1 MEPTLIRMLST
12 GRVGTKFVAA
22 AFADQGYRAFH
33 ENLYEG
39 EPSSAIIQYIRM
51 LGDLWMGDKERYF
64 SLQSDFARSYLDAV
78 LENLDFKK
86 NGTRSF
92 LKSIFR
98 QPSAREFEPVVIH
111 TGHRLTAATLLIE
124 REAKKRGLS
133 VKKLILF
140 RNPLKTIHAI
150 YTVESPS
157 SAWGGPYHNWPS
169 SFFSDAGFNGA
180 AEIWANTYLMAHDQM
195 TRLAANEWR
204 FLNLEK
210 FNSSEEYVQKVFDFV
225 GLQIDSGKFNAFVQR
240 IANQPPRTSKTDSAR
255 NSDIFH
261 NTQFY
266 FSDRQITEIHSRV
279 KEAIS
284 MYELDWQQI
293 VHEYKVFHEQEK
305 QQMGFAKGSI
315 FGNGTSYF

>member
-22 AFADQGYRAFH
+22 AFADQGYQAFH

-39 EPSSAIIQYIRM
+39 EPSSAIIQYVRM
-51 LGDLWMGDKERYF
+51 LGDLWKGDKDRYF
-64 SLQSDFARSYLDAV
+64 SLQSDFARPYLDAV
-78 LENLDFKK
+78 LENRDIKK
-86 NGTRSF
+86 NGARSI

-111 TGHRLTAATLLIE
+111 TGHRLTAATPLIE

-133 VKKLILF
+133 VKTLILF

-150 YTVESPS
+150 FTVESPS
-157 SAWGGPYHNWPS
+157 SALGGPYHNWPS

-195 TRLAANEWR
+195 IRLAANEWR
-204 FLNLEK
+204 FLSLET
-210 FNSSEEYVQKVFDFV
+210 FNSNENYVKKVFDFL
-225 GLQIDSGKFNAFVQR
+225 GLQLNSGKFNAFVKR
-240 IANQPPRTSKTDSAR
+240 IASQPLRSSKTDSER

-261 NTQFY
+261 NAKFY
-266 FSDRQITEIHSRV
+266 FSDQQITEIYSRV
-279 KEAIS
+279 KETIS
-284 MYELDWQQI
+284 VYELDWQQI
-293 VHEYKVFHEQEK
+293 VQEYKAFHEQEK
-305 QQMGFAKGSI
+305 QQIGFAKA
-315 FGNGTSYF
+315 